1 MTNHHPILVA
11 AILMLGM
18 AGATAG
24 ELPSYDVAGF
34 PITPHQM
41 SVLGQSGAT
50 REQPAAPTLLFAGM
64 PASPLQIA
72 VLSRHPQSGAQSARP
87 LVAAETQTGT
97 VTRSE

>member
-1 MTNHHPILVA
+1 MTNRSILA
-11 AILMLGM
+11 APILMLGM

-24 ELPSYDVAGF
+24 ELPRYDMAGF

-41 SVLGQSGAT
+41 SVLGQSGDT
-50 REQPAAPTLLFAGM
+50 REQSAAPTLLFGGM

-72 VLSRHPQSGAQSARP
+72 VLSRHPHTTAESVRP
-87 LVAAETQTGT
+87 FMAAETRTST